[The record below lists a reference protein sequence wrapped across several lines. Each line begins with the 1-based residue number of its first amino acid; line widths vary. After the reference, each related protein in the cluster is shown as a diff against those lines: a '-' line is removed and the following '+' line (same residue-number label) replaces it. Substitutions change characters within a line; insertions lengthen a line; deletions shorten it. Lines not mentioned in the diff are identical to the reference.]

1 MAVRDRT
8 AATPPPP
15 RASHSRWR
23 TTLLLVATLAATSV
37 AASAQSTASLVGTVV
52 DSSGGALPGVTVEVT
67 SPALIE
73 RTRTTFTTEDGRY
86 RVIDLRPGE
95 YTVTFSLAGFQTL
108 RRERVS
114 LTTAVTSTVDGT
126 LAVGALEDAITV
138 HGGAPVIDTRS
149 GTSERPLN
157 QDLIEGIPVGRV
169 PNVAV
174 LLVPGAVTARPD
186 VGGSETGQTANV
198 SVHGSQTRDLVWKTD
213 GLDMTSNTGS
223 GGVSGQY
230 PNQGAY
236 EEIVVQTR
244 ALPAE
249 IGAGGVSVNMIT
261 KDGGNQ
267 FRGSLFATYTNG
279 SLQGNNVSADQRERG
294 LTAPSAMDVF
304 NDVNGGIGGPIL
316 RDRLW
321 FFASGRRFQVD
332 RFEAQT
338 FNPDGSQALDE
349 NYIWNLS
356 AKATWQANRSNRLSV
371 FYDYNYKLREHRR
384 QATGYQFLT
393 PEASYYSPLWGP
405 VVNAKWTST
414 FGSNVL
420 LDAGVS
426 RYHIPWSLEYQPD
439 LPAGAFP
446 RGDIALSTLTGAPP
460 PAMLN
465 ANQERRTYS
474 AVLSWLP
481 RWRGEH
487 QIKAGVEFQ
496 QAPYG
501 QIYDSQGHGDFIAR
515 YRNGVPDSVTV
526 YNTPVATDMD
536 QREFGVFLQDSWAI
550 APRLTINPGVRF
562 ERHTGSINQQS
573 ARAGQFVGARE
584 YPAQSNLVVWNSVV
598 PRLSATYDLT
608 GHGRTVLKASASQ
621 YAQRQGSALIPQFNP
636 LRQNTENRTWT
647 DRNGDLVP
655 QLDEI
660 GPSQGGLDRGATVRI
675 DPNLKRPTQW
685 EFAASLEHQFANDL
699 AVAVSWFRRDYSNLT
714 EVVNVAVS
722 ADDYTP
728 LAITNPLDGSP
739 FTIYNQSAASI
750 GRVDNVLLNSDL
762 LEQTYDGVEVTV
774 NRRFGNGLALFGGVT
789 LGRNKVH
796 TSASRNPNDQINA
809 SGYDPLD
816 SRVMVN
822 LSGIY
827 SLPWNLQASAHFAHY
842 SGQPLNRI
850 YTVTRTVVPEL
861 RQASQNVLLLPAGEV
876 RKDDQSLLDL
886 RLGRRFLVRGLTI
899 EPLVE
904 IYNVLN
910 ENASLTEVEQVG
922 PALGRISRNLDAR
935 LLRLGVKVNF

>member
-1 MAVRDRT
+1 MSFPVLRVVRLLSQ
-8 AATPPPP
+8 AALLALL
-15 RASHSRWR
+15 ASPA
-23 TTLLLVATLAATSV
+23 L
-37 AASAQSTASLVGTVV
+37 AQSSASLVGAVT
-52 DSSGGALPGVTVEVT
+52 DSSGGALPGVTVEVS

-73 RTRTTFTTEDGRY
+73 GTRVVVTSDDGRY
-86 RVIDLRPGE
+86 RVVDLRPGV
-95 YTVTFSLAGFQTL
+95 YVVQFSLGGFQTL
-108 RRERVS
+108 RRENVV
-114 LTTAVTSTVDGT
+114 LETAVTTTVNAE
-126 LAVGALEDAITV
+126 LSVGALEDAITV
-138 HGGAPVIDTRS
+138 RGGAPVIDTRS

-157 QDLIEGIPVGRV
+157 QDLLEGIPVGRV

-174 LLVPGAVTARPD
+174 MLVPGAVTARPD

-213 GLDMTSNTGS
+213 GLDMTSNTS
-223 GGVSGQY
+223 NGGVSGQY

-267 FRGSLFATYTNG
+267 FRGTLFGTFTNG
-279 SLQGNNVSADQRERG
+279 GLQGNNVSDDQRARG
-294 LTAPSAMDVF
+294 LTHPSAMDVF
-304 NDVNGGIGGPIL
+304 YDVNGGVGGPIL
-316 RDRLW
+316 RDKLW
-321 FFASGRRFQVD
+321 FYASARRFRVD

-349 NYIWNLS
+349 NYIWNAS
-356 AKATWQANRSNRLSV
+356 AKATWQVNGNNRITS

-384 QATGYQFLT
+384 QTSTAYQFIS

-405 VVNAKWTST
+405 VINAKWTSML
-414 FGSNVL
+414 GSTLL
-420 LDAGVS
+420 LDAGAS

-439 LPAGAFP
+439 LAANALP
-446 RGDIALSTLTGAPP
+446 RHDIVHSTLTGAPP

-481 RWRGEH
+481 RWKGEH
-487 QIKAGVEFQ
+487 QIKTGIEYQ

-501 QIYDSQGHGDFIAR
+501 QIYDSQGHGDLVAR
-515 YRNGVPDSVTV
+515 YRDGVPDSVTV
-526 YNTPVATDMD
+526 YNTPVSTDMD
-536 QREFGVFLQDSWAI
+536 QRELGLFIQDSWAI
-550 APRLTINPGVRF
+550 TSRLTLNPGVRF

-573 ARAGQFVGARE
+573 AGAGRFVGARE
-584 YPAQSNLVVWNSVV
+584 YPAQSNLVVWNTVV
-598 PRLSATYDLT
+598 PRLAITYDLT
-608 GHGRTVLKASASQ
+608 GKGRTVLKANASQ
-621 YAQRQGSALIPQFNP
+621 YAQRQGSGLITQFNP
-636 LRQNTENRTWT
+636 LRQNTENRTWN
-647 DRNGDLVP
+647 DLNGDLIP
-655 QLDEI
+655 QDNEI
-660 GPSQGGLDRGATVRI
+660 GPSQGGLDRGANVRV

-685 EFAASLEHQFANDL
+685 EFVTSVEHQFGSDL
-699 AVAVSWFRRDYSNLT
+699 AVAVSWFRRQYKNLT

-722 ADDYTP
+722 ANDYTP
-728 LAITNPLDGSP
+728 IQITNPLDGTS
-739 FTIYNQSAASI
+739 FTIYNQSAESI

-762 LEQTYDGVEVTV
+762 LKQTYDGVEFSV
-774 NRRFGNGLALFGGVT
+774 NRRFSSGLALFGGVT
-789 LGRNKVH
+789 IGANKVH

-809 SGYDPLD
+809 TGYDPLD

-822 LSGIY
+822 ISGIY
-827 SLPWNLQASAHFAHY
+827 QLPWELQTSAHYAY
-842 SGQPLNRI
+842 YGGQPLQRV
-850 YTVTRTVVPEL
+850 YTVTRAVAPEL
-861 RQASQNVLLLPAGEV
+861 RQASQNVLLLPTGDV
-876 RKDDQSLLDL
+876 RKDSQSLLDI
-886 RLGRRFLVRGLTI
+886 RIGRKFRAGRGLTV

-922 PALGRISRNLDAR
+922 AALGRISRNLDAR
-935 LLRLGVKVNF
+935 LVRLGVKVNF